1 MQIERRFTKA
11 GQSAYAEIEF
21 RKAISEIKNP
31 DGSVVFRLA
40 DIDVPAQFSQ
50 VAADILAQKYFRKAG
65 VPKHLRRVE
74 ENSVPSWL
82 WRSEADLAA
91 MKDLPKEEQYGS
103 ETDARQVF
111 DRLAGTWTYWGWKG
125 GYFASEDD
133 ALAFRDELAY
143 MLATQRVAPNSP
155 QWFNTGLHWAYGIDG
170 PGQGHFYVDPFTNKL
185 VKSKSSY
192 EHPQPHACFIQSVGD
207 DLVNEGGIMDLW
219 VREARLFK
227 YGSGTGSNFS
237 YLRGEGERLSGGGKS
252 SGLMSFLKIGDRAAG
267 AIKSG
272 GTTRRAAKMVVV
284 DIDHPD
290 IEDYINW
297 KVKEEQKVASLV
309 TGSKIVAKHLKA
321 IMKACINCTADNDA
335 CYDPKQNP
343 ALKREI
349 KAAKQNQ
356 VPENYVKRVI
366 QFAKQGYKDIEFKT
380 YDTDWDSEAYLTVS
394 GQNSNNSVSLKDDF
408 LRAVEADGTWNL
420 TARKD
425 GKVMKTLK
433 ARDLW
438 EQISHAAWASADPGL
453 HFNTTMNDWH
463 TSPAAGPI
471 RASNPCSEYM
481 FLDDTACNLASLN
494 LLQFKDAAT
503 KNINIADYEHAVR
516 LWTLVLEISVMMAQF
531 PSREIAERSY
541 EYRTLGLGYANIGG
555 LLMSSG
561 IPYDSA
567 EGRAIAGN
575 LTAIMTGV
583 SYATS
588 AEIAAK
594 LGPFPGFKPNRESML
609 RVIRNHRRAAHGET
623 QGYEGLSVNPVALI
637 HGECP
642 DQDLVAHATAAW
654 DKALELGE
662 KHGYRNAQVSVIAPT
677 GTIGLVMDCDTT
689 GIEPDFALV
698 KFKKLA
704 GGGYFK
710 IINRAVPEALRT
722 LGYSESQIAEIEAYA
737 VGHGNI
743 NQAPAI
749 NPGSLRAKGFTDDK
763 IEAINGATKAA
774 FDIKFVFNQWTL
786 GLDFLKEKLGV
797 SDEQLADMSFN
808 LLEHVGFSKKDIEA
822 ANIHVCGAM
831 TLEGAPFLKNEHLP
845 VFDCAN
851 PCGKIGKR
859 YLSVESHIRMMAA
872 AQPFISG
879 AISKTINMPN
889 EATVEDCKAAYMLSW
904 KLALKANALY
914 RDGSKLSQPLNAS
927 LIEDDEDDDAMED
940 FLAAPVAAQAVT
952 VTEKIVE
959 RVIERITREREKL
972 PNRRQGYTQK
982 AVIGG
987 HKVYLRTGEFGDGR
1001 LGEIFIDMH
1010 KEGAAFRAMM
1020 NNFAIAIS
1028 LGLQYGVPL
1037 EEYVEA
1043 FTFTKFEP
1051 AGMVQGN
1058 DAIKNATSILD
1069 YVFRELAVSY
1079 LNRHDLAHVDTS
1091 DFSNTALGK
1100 GIEEGKTNLLSTGWT
1115 RGYKPTLVTSGQID
1129 RTSGEPKGSA
1139 TAAPA
1144 KAIGA
1149 APIKAA
1155 TGATVTAFAGSA
1167 VRKLE
1172 PAVSAATSEIVAFK
1186 RDYEERAAELAEE
1199 IADDGPSE
1207 AAPDVTALFSDKA
1220 AADAAAAKSDAKKL
1234 ETERRIRSIAQGY
1247 TGNMCSECQ
1256 NFTMVRNG
1264 TCEKCDTCGATSG
1277 CS

>member
-1 MQIERRFTKA
+1 MKIERRFTKEN
-11 GQSAYAEIEF
+11 QSAYAEIAF
-21 RKAISEIKNP
+21 RTATSEIKNP
-31 DGSVVFRLA
+31 DGSVVFRLEN
-40 DIDVPAQFSQ
+40 INVPAQFSQ

-65 VPKHLRRVE
+65 VAAKLKKVE
-74 ENSVPSWL
+74 ENDVPSWL
-82 WRSEADLAA
+82 WRSVPDEEALA
-91 MKDLPKEEQYGS
+91 KLPANERFGS
-103 ETDARQVF
+103 EMDACQVF

-125 GYFASEDD
+125 GYFATEAD

-170 PGQGHFYVDPFTNKL
+170 PGQGRFYVDWQSGKL
-185 VKSKSSY
+185 TKSKSAY
-192 EHPQPHACFIQSVGD
+192 EHPQPHACFIQSVAD

-237 YLRGEGERLSGGGKS
+237 HLRGEGEKLSGGGKS

-284 DIDHPD
+284 DVDHPD
-290 IEDYINW
+290 IEAYIDW
-297 KVKEEQKVASLV
+297 KVKEEQKVAALV
-309 TGSKIVAKHLKA
+309 TGSKVVKKHLTA
-321 IMKACINCTADNDA
+321 IMKSCINCEADNDD
-335 CYDPKQNP
+335 CFDPAKNP
-343 ALKREI
+343 ALKREV
-349 KAAKQNQ
+349 KAAKKAL

-366 QFAKQGYKDIEFKT
+366 QFARQGYTDIDFKT
-380 YDTDWDSEAYLTVS
+380 YDTDWDSEAYLTVA
-394 GQNSNNSVSLKDDF
+394 GQNSNNSVSLKDEF
-408 LRAVEADGTWNL
+408 LRAVETDGDWNL
-420 TARKD
+420 TARRD

-438 EQISHAAWASADPGL
+438 EKIGYAAWASADPGL

-463 TSPAAGPI
+463 TCPTAGPI

-481 FLDDTACNLASLN
+481 FLDDTACNLASIN
-494 LLQFKDAAT
+494 LLTYRNSDGTFD
-503 KNINIADYEHAVR
+503 IARYEHTAR
-516 LWTLVLEISVMMAQF
+516 LWTIVLEISVMMAQF
-531 PSREIAERSY
+531 PSKEIARLSY

-555 LLMSSG
+555 LLMTNG
-561 IPYDSA
+561 IPYDSDD
-567 EGRAIAGN
+567 GRAIGGA
-575 LTAIMTGV
+575 LTAIMTGI

-588 AEIAAK
+588 AEMAK
-594 LGPFPGFKPNRESML
+594 ELGTFPGYEPNADAML

-623 QGYEGLSVNPVALI
+623 HGYEGLAVNPVALI
-637 HGECP
+637 AADCP
-642 DQDLVAHATAAW
+642 EQALITHARAAW

-662 KHGYRNAQVSVIAPT
+662 KHGYRNAQATVIAPT

-737 VGHGNI
+737 VGHGNL

-749 NPGSLRAKGFTDDK
+749 NPSSLKAKGFSDEVIGK
-763 IEAINGATKAA
+763 LNAALESA
-774 FDIKFVFNQWTL
+774 FDIKFAFNKWTL
-786 GLDFLKEKLGV
+786 GEDFCKDVLKLT
-797 SDEQLADMSFN
+797 DEQLNDFSFE
-808 LLEHVGFSKKDIEA
+808 LLPAIGFSRKDIEA
-822 ANIHVCGAM
+822 ANVHVCGAM
-831 TLEGAPFLKNEHLP
+831 TLEGAPFLKEEHYA

-859 YLSVESHIRMMAA
+859 YLSVDSHIRMMAA

-889 EATVEDCKAAYMLSW
+889 EATVEDCKSAYLLSW

-927 LIEDDEDDDAMED
+927 LIADEDDEDDAVEA
-940 FLAAPVAAQAVT
+940 LLEQPIAARAVQ
-952 VTEKIVE
+952 VTERIVE
-959 RVIERITREREKL
+959 KVVEKFIHDREKL

-982 AVIGG
+982 AVVGG

-1020 NNFAIAIS
+1020 NNFAIAVS

-1051 AGMVQGN
+1051 AGIVIGN

-1079 LNRHDLAHVDTS
+1079 LGRNDLAHVDTT

-1100 GIEEGKTNLLSTGWT
+1100 GIQEGKTNLVSTGWT
-1115 RGYKPTLVTSGQID
+1115 RGYKPTLVSTTSP
-1129 RTSGEPKGSA
+1129 TSELSVVAPQASNVTSLKSA
-1139 TAAPA
+1139 TSSRPTAGLATEGATALKREFEEQPAPA
-1144 KAIGA
+1144 PKQE
-1149 APIKAA
+1149 APSA
-1155 TGATVTAFAGSA
+1155 T
-1167 VRKLE
+1167 E
-1172 PAVSAATSEIVAFK
+1172 
-1186 RDYEERAAELAEE
+1186 
-1199 IADDGPSE
+1199 
-1207 AAPDVTALFSDKA
+1207 LFSDKA
-1220 AADAAAAKSDAKKL
+1220 AADAAAARAESANVAKKL
-1234 ETERRIRSIAQGY
+1234 EADRRIKSMMQGY
-1247 TGNMCSECQ
+1247 TGDSCSECQ

-1264 TCEKCDTCGATSG
+1264 TCLKCDTCGATSG